1 MKKIM
6 GLFVI
11 MMLVTGCSTENTDLN
26 LEIQR
31 LTQENETLKDEKRL
45 LETQLEDQKT
55 STFSG
60 SILDIEEATLQDGS
74 LVHIVTVRVFQT
86 DEFRVLKHD
95 KAILLDDD
103 QVYNFMVEAGYITS
117 IKPTE

>member
-74 LVHIVTVRVFQT
+74 RVDVVTVRVFQS
-86 DEFRVLKHD
+86 DEFKALKHD
-95 KAILLDDD
+95 KDFSLDDE
-103 QVYNFMVEAGYITS
+103 QVYNFTVEAGYITS